1 MITISAL
8 SVYCGSRF
16 GDHPAYRAV
25 VEELGTLLAARGIR
39 LVYGG
44 GDIGL
49 MGVLADAVLAGG
61 GEVTGVIPEFLVE
74 HGVEKRDVTDLIVV
88 ESMHAR
94 KTRMFDL
101 ADGCVVLP
109 GGLGTL
115 DEAIEIITWKQL
127 RLHDKPVVV
136 SISTGFGSPLWP
148 WWKRSSLAA
157 LLTRLS
163 ATYSPWSMVSTKSCH
178 LWRRR
183 RISIQRFS
191 PAIFEAPSAV
201 GHAILVIASLPHYS
215 FIYRIRWWPVRARSD
230 IK

>member
-1 MITISAL
+1 MITISVL

-25 VEELGTLLAARGIR
+25 AEELGTLLAARGIR

-74 HGVEKRDVTDLIVV
+74 HEVEKRDVTDLIVV

-136 SISTGFGSPLWP
+136 VNIDGFWEPFM
-148 WWKRSSLAA
+148 A
-157 LLTRLS
+157 L
-163 ATYSPWSMVSTKSCH
+163 V
-178 LWRRR
+178 
-183 RISIQRFS
+183 
-191 PAIFEAPSAV
+191 EA
-201 GHAILVIASLPHYS
+201 VIAGGFAHPAVRDLFTMVDGIDQILPSLEAAPAVNPEVLTSHL
-215 FIYRIRWWPVRARSD
+215 
-230 IK
+230 

>member
-25 VEELGTLLAARGIR
+25 AEELGTLLAARGIR

-136 SISTGFGSPLWP
+136 VNIDGFWEPFM
-148 WWKRSSLAA
+148 A
-157 LLTRLS
+157 L
-163 ATYSPWSMVSTKSCH
+163 V
-178 LWRRR
+178 
-183 RISIQRFS
+183 
-191 PAIFEAPSAV
+191 EA
-201 GHAILVIASLPHYS
+201 VIAGGFAHPAVRDLFTMVDGIDQILPSLEAAPDLNPEVLTSHL
-215 FIYRIRWWPVRARSD
+215 
-230 IK
+230 

>member
-136 SISTGFGSPLWP
+136 VNIDGFWEPFM
-148 WWKRSSLAA
+148 A
-157 LLTRLS
+157 L
-163 ATYSPWSMVSTKSCH
+163 V
-178 LWRRR
+178 
-183 RISIQRFS
+183 
-191 PAIFEAPSAV
+191 EA
-201 GHAILVIASLPHYS
+201 VIAGGFAHPAVRDLFTMVDGIDQILPSLEAAPDLNPEVLTSHL
-215 FIYRIRWWPVRARSD
+215 
-230 IK
+230 